1 MRRTKRLGALLI
13 ALVMLFSMLPITTA
27 SAAAL
32 SGNIVL
38 VMNSDE
44 FTVNG
49 TKTKIDAEG
58 SKLVQ
63 ENGYTMLPLRAILE
77 ATGGT
82 LSYDAATQK
91 ITIVR
96 GGDTVVLTLD
106 SKVAVVNGANRNL
119 GAAPYA
125 KNNRTLVHIR
135 TLELFGM
142 KVDWDAATNNVTV
155 NYVEP
160 TKIFNLTLQNGMG
173 KNYTSVQI
181 APMSTGTPD
190 WSGNLLGADVLNIN
204 QNLTVQA
211 PITGTGFYQ
220 LRCGY
225 KSSNTVTLYDVISN
239 IDLTGMTDKATILMN
254 STTAPGVGLDGSS
267 STTRNL
273 QLYVVNNTGRV
284 ITALYSKKPSDPYF
298 VDPNLDP
305 KSNLLGMQ
313 ILASGGT
320 ATTTIKY
327 DSANPYYDFV
337 AVCQNGTQEVYNKV
351 QLSVANTMQNFS
363 TITLS
368 SNGIAN
374 SGSGSN
380 STSTGGT
387 QITFRNNSGERVYE
401 LRAAT
406 SSSGVKS
413 GTTVWSD
420 TDGVRDGST
429 VTFTMDLKD
438 TYRWHFGAY
447 TSKRTSGSPT
457 YTGSVNFKTGGV
469 TSARLTL
476 SKETDGYVLMD
487 YSYCDYCLDYETTDE
502 AKTIHSNL
510 KADYG
515 SEISVS
521 KWEDLTNS
529 ERKHYEEASNDASF
543 AISQIKT
550 DGSSSSSN
558 NNTYGDVDLNLAA
571 CASSIKAF
579 YVISQSDYKDSS
591 MKNQDDFDDVYE
603 NLLDGTLSIGKHQLI
618 EDALETGSTNYIA
631 WVSGSK
637 LYKSSF
643 SVDRDAEWVSA
654 TNTSSSTMSTYDSE
668 NNKTLVIIENESING
683 SVKITMSN
691 DDGNESVTLANGEVG
706 YKWLNTR
713 YDSEWKF
720 SSSDVNNSS
729 KVDLKDYD
737 GFVYVTFTSSRFSF
751 SEIDD

>member
-13 ALVMLFSMLPITTA
+13 ALVMLFAMLPITTA
-27 SAAAL
+27 SAASL

-58 SKLVQ
+58 SKPVQ

-96 GGDTVVLTLD
+96 GGDTVVLTLN
-106 SKVAVVNGANRNL
+106 SKVAVVNGVNRSL
-119 GAAPYA
+119 GAEPYA

-142 KVDWDAATNNVTV
+142 KVDWDSATNNVTV

-181 APMSTGTPD
+181 APMTTGTPD

-204 QNLTVQA
+204 QNLIVQA

-225 KSSNTVTLYDVISN
+225 KSSNTVTLYDTISN

-254 STTAPGVGLDGSS
+254 STTTPGVGLDGSS

-273 QLYVVNNTGRV
+273 QLYIINNTGRV
-284 ITALYSKKPSDPYF
+284 MTALYARKTGDTYY
-298 VDPNLDP
+298 DQT
-305 KSNLLGMQ
+305 NLLGMQ
-313 ILASGGT
+313 VLSNGGT
-320 ATTTIKY
+320 ATATFKY
-327 DSANPYYDFV
+327 DSANPYHDFY
-337 AVCQNGTQEVYNKV
+337 AVFQNGTQEAYNKV
-351 QLSVANTMQNFS
+351 QLSVSTSLQNFS
-363 TITLS
+363 TITLG
-368 SNGIAN
+368 SNGVAN

-380 STSTGGT
+380 STSTGST
-387 QITFRNNSGERVYE
+387 QITFRNNSGSRVYE
-401 LRAAT
+401 LRAST
-406 SSSGVKS
+406 SSGTSSIKN

-420 TDGVRDGST
+420 SSGVKDGST

-447 TSKRTSGSPT
+447 TSTRTSGNPA
-457 YTGSVNFKTGGV
+457 YTGSVNFKTSGV

-476 SKETDGYVLMD
+476 SRETDGYVLMD
-487 YSYCDYCLDYETTDE
+487 YDVCDYCVDYENSSD

-515 SEISVS
+515 SEISES
-521 KWEDLTNS
+521 KWDSLTKS
-529 ERKHYEEASNDASF
+529 ERNHYEEASSDASF
-543 AISQIKT
+543 SISQIKT

-571 CASSIKAF
+571 CSTSIKEF

-591 MKNQDDFDDVYE
+591 MKDPDDFDGEYE
-603 NLLDGTLSIGKHQLI
+603 NLLDGTLSIGEHQLI
-618 EDALETGSTNYIA
+618 KDALETGSTNYVA

-637 LYKSSF
+637 LYKTSF
-643 SVDRDAEWVSA
+643 SVDKDADWVSA
-654 TNTSSSTMSTYDSE
+654 TNTSTSSLSTNDSE
-668 NNKTLVIIENESING
+668 DEKVLAIIENEGISG
-683 SVKITMSN
+683 SVKVTMSN
-691 DDGNESVTLANGEVG
+691 DDGSESVSLSNGDVG

-720 SSSDVNNSS
+720 SSSDVSRS
-729 KVDLKDYD
+729 DTIDLDDYD
-737 GFVYVTFTSSRFSF
+737 GFVYVTFTSSRFTF

>member
-13 ALVMLFSMLPITTA
+13 ALVMLFAMLPITTA
-27 SAAAL
+27 SAASL

-58 SKLVQ
+58 SKPVQ

-96 GGDTVVLTLD
+96 GGDTVVLTLN
-106 SKVAVVNGANRNL
+106 SKVAVVNGVNRSL
-119 GAAPYA
+119 GAEPYA

-142 KVDWDAATNNVTV
+142 KVDWDSATNNVTV

-181 APMSTGTPD
+181 APMTTGTPD

-204 QNLTVQA
+204 QNLIVQA

-225 KSSNTVTLYDVISN
+225 KSSNTVTLYDTISN

-254 STTAPGVGLDGSS
+254 STTTPGVGLDGSS

-284 ITALYSKKPSDPYF
+284 MTALYSKLSTEAYYDQT
-298 VDPNLDP
+298 
-305 KSNLLGMQ
+305 NLLGMQ
-313 ILASGGT
+313 VLSNGGT
-320 ATTTIKY
+320 ATATFKF
-327 DSANPYYDFV
+327 DSANPYYDFY
-337 AVCQNGTQEVYNKV
+337 AVFQNGTQEAYTKV
-351 QLSVANTMQNFS
+351 QLSVSTSLQNFS

-368 SNGIAN
+368 SNGIAS

-380 STSTGGT
+380 TTSTGGA
-387 QITFRNNSGERVYE
+387 QITFRNNSGERIYE

-406 SSSGVKS
+406 SSSGVKN

-420 TDGVRDGST
+420 SNGVRDGST

-447 TSKRTSGSPT
+447 ASKRTTSNPT
-457 YTGSVNFKTGGV
+457 YTGSVNFKTSGV

-476 SKETDGYVLMD
+476 SRESAGYVLMSYD
-487 YSYCDYCLDYETTDE
+487 DCDGCYDKNYSTAE
-502 AKTIHSNL
+502 ARDTHSNL
-510 KADYG
+510 KSEYG
-515 SEISVS
+515 SE
-521 KWEDLTNS
+521 LTESQYDNIKS
-529 ERKHYEEASNDASF
+529 SSDRSHYEEASGDASF
-543 AISQIKT
+543 GLSAIKT

-558 NNTYGDVDLNLAA
+558 NNSQGNVDLNLAA
-571 CASSIKAF
+571 CASSIKGL
-579 YVISQSDYKDSS
+579 YVVSRDDY
-591 MKNQDDFDDVYE
+591 DDIDDPDDLEDEYD
-603 NLLDGTLSIGKHQLI
+603 NLLDRTLSVGSYQLL
-618 EDALETGSTNYIA
+618 EDALETGVYNYIL
-631 WVSGSK
+631 WVSGNK
-637 LYKSSF
+637 VNKARIN
-643 SVDRDAEWVSA
+643 VDDDADWVSA
-654 TNTSSSTMSTYDSE
+654 TNTSSSSMSLSDSE
-668 NNKTLVIIENESING
+668 SDSVLVIFENEASK
-683 SVKITMSN
+683 SVTVSMSN
-691 DDGNESVTLANGEVG
+691 DEDETSISLSADSVG
-706 YKWLNTR
+706 YKWLSIKDDPDWRFT
-713 YDSEWKF
+713 
-720 SSSDVNNSS
+720 SDYVDQNSTAHL
-729 KVDLKDYD
+729 DEYD
-737 GFVYVTFTSSRFSF
+737 GFLYVTFNTSRFTF